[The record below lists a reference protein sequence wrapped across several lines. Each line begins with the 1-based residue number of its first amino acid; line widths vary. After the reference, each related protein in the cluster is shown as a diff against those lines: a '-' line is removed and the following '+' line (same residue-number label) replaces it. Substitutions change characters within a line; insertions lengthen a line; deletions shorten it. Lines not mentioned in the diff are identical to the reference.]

1 MKCKHLLPKNE
12 NLNLTEGSI
21 GKQLF
26 RFALPLFF
34 GSLIQQLCNTVDLIF
49 VGQILGKEAAAA
61 VGASGLIVTCILGFF
76 TGLSVGVG
84 VVIAKAVESGTRRN

>member
-1 MKCKHLLPKNE
+1 MQTSITKNE
-12 NLNLTEGSI
+12 NLNLTEGPI
-21 GKQLF
+21 GKHLF
-26 RFALPLFF
+26 WFALPLFF
-34 GSLIQQLCNTVDLIF
+34 GSLIQQLYNTVDLIF
-49 VGQILGKEAAAA
+49 VGQILGKETSAA